1 MKVTLEKEYKKL
13 YTLTDLENAKAII
26 KAEKEDEWTAKDA
39 AEYAVKEALSG
50 TEDYLDKVIEAS
62 ARTAMNSRIHDAH
75 GEGTGIMDVWI
86 EATART
92 RKGYVEIGA
101 YLSDIWQTGGTPYKH
116 QMFIRYFKEVTT

>member
-1 MKVTLEKEYKKL
+1 MKVTIERGYKDF
-13 YTLTDLENAKAII
+13 YTLTDLESAKAII

-50 TEDYLDKVIEAS
+50 TDDYLDKVIEAT
-62 ARTAMNSRIHDAH
+62 ARTAKNSRIHDAH
-75 GEGTGIMDVWI
+75 GEGTGMMDVWI

-92 RKGYVEIGA
+92 RKGYVEVGA

-116 QMFIRYFKEVTT
+116 QMFIRTFWEVLT